1 MTTGPVTAG
10 AVPATATARAPLR
23 PSALHRAL
31 VRPGALWRD
40 VRVVAQTGSTNT
52 DLLTAARAGAAE
64 GLVLA
69 AEEQTAGRGRM
80 GRHWVS
86 PPRSALT
93 FSVLLRPAS
102 VPPAR
107 RGWLPLLAGVAVA
120 SALRATAAVDAR
132 LKWPNDV
139 LLDGAKAAGILAEQ
153 SGDAVVLGTGIN
165 VSAGRDE
172 MPAAGA
178 TSLAMAGAV
187 CTDREHLLVCVLAEL
202 ERWYLAW
209 LRATGPAGPAGRGP
223 AGRGPAGRGP
233 AGRGPAGSAQAGSG
247 QAGSGQA
254 GSAQAGPGDADAC
267 GLRPEYRRLSATLG
281 SPVRVSLPGG
291 QVLTGAAQDV
301 DEAGRLVILTASGL
315 VAVSAGDVV
324 HLR

>member
-120 SALRATAAVDAR
+120 SALRATAALDAR

-209 LRATGPAGPAGRGP
+209 LGATDPAGPAGRGP
-223 AGRGPAGRGP
+223 AG
-233 AGRGPAGSAQAGSG
+233 SA
-247 QAGSGQA
+247 QA

-291 QVLTGAAQDV
+291 RVLTGAAQDV